1 MIKQKITIIVLL
13 SIFIQLSISSFSQT
27 DYLKNISTVPNHPR
41 ILLLNG
47 EEEGIR
53 NIIKVN
59 KDWRKIHQAIIDE
72 SDRILLLPTLD
83 RVIVGI
89 RLLLTSRE
97 CLRRVFYLSYAYR
110 LTNDRKYFVRAEEE
124 LLKVS
129 SFVDWHPSLFLDV
142 SEMALG
148 VSIGYDWLYND
159 LSPDSRTII
168 KEALLQKA
176 IIPSLD
182 AKYNSF
188 LTMRTNHNQVD
199 NAGISFA
206 ALALYED
213 NPELSKKIINRA
225 LTSIQIPMKK
235 YSPDGA
241 FPEGYG
247 YWGYGTSFNILFLS
261 TLQKVFQTDFALTN
275 IPGFLNTATY
285 YEHMLGP
292 TGECFNYSDCFFS
305 KGMNPAMFWFAD
317 YTHNPSLLYNEKRL
331 LNQINVEDR
340 ILPAIMIWG
349 KGIDFDKIPK
359 PNKNLWVGQGE
370 CPVALMRT
378 SWTDANAIFVGI
390 KGGSPSTSHA
400 HLDAGSFVIDAIG
413 ERWAM
418 DLGPQE
424 YNDVEIKGVDL
435 WNSKQQGQRWHVF
448 RLNNY
453 AHNVLTVND
462 SLHRVTGM
470 SIINSFSNS
479 ADSLSA
485 TTDITSMFSPVLKS
499 AIRTIAIIDKKKVV
513 VKDNLVNTNNTNH
526 IRWTMLTMA
535 KVTIKSDSVIELTQ
549 HHKHIFLKLN
559 NKGNAKPFVKSAKP
573 ATTYENQ
580 NKGVSILG
588 FDFDLTPNERKEF
601 EVNFDFGREER
612 Y

>member
-1 MIKQKITIIVLL
+1 MIKQKITLIILF
-13 SIFIQLSISSFSQT
+13 SIFIQLSISSFGQT
-27 DYLKNISTVPNHPR
+27 DYLKNMTAVPNHPR
-41 ILLLNG
+41 ILLLKG
-47 EEEGIR
+47 EEEDIR
-53 NIIKVN
+53 TIINRN
-59 KDWRKIHQAIIDE
+59 KDWRKIHQAILDE

-110 LTNDRKYFVRAEEE
+110 LTNDKKYLRRAEEE
-124 LLKVS
+124 MLKVS

-159 LSPDSRTII
+159 LSPNSRNII

-188 LTMRTNHNQVD
+188 LSMTTNHNQVD
-199 NAGISFA
+199 NAGITFA
-206 ALALYED
+206 ALALFED
-213 NPELSKKIINRA
+213 NPELAKKIINRA
-225 LTSIQIPMKK
+225 VFSIQIPMKK
-235 YSPDGA
+235 YCPDGA

-247 YWGYGTSFNILFLS
+247 YWAYGTSFNVLFLS
-261 TLQKVFQTDFALTN
+261 ALHKVFQTDFSLAN
-275 IPGFLNTATY
+275 IPGFLNTASY

-292 TGECFNYSDCFFS
+292 TGNCFNYSDCFFS

-331 LNQINVEDR
+331 LNEINVEDR

-349 KGIDFDKIPK
+349 KGVDFDKIPC

-370 CPVALMRT
+370 CPVAMLRT
-378 SWTDANAIFVGI
+378 SWTDSKAIFVGI

-400 HLDAGSFVIDAIG
+400 HMDAGSFVIDAIG

-435 WNSKQQGQRWHVF
+435 WNSKQQGQRWQVF

-453 AHNVLTVND
+453 VHNTLTIND
-462 SLHRVTGM
+462 SLHRVKGM
-470 SIINSFSNS
+470 SIINSYSDAS
-479 ADSLSA
+479 DSMSA

-499 AIRTIAIIDKKKVV
+499 AVRTIAIIDKKRVS
-513 VKDNLVNTNNTNH
+513 VKDELINTQNTNH

-535 KVTIKSDSVIELTQ
+535 KVAIKSDGVIELTQ
-549 HHKHIFLKLN
+549 HHKKINLRLN
-559 NKGNAKPFVKSAKP
+559 YNGKAKPFIKP
-573 ATTYENQ
+573 AQPATDYENQ
-580 NKGVSILG
+580 NKGVQIIG
-588 FDFDLTPNERKEF
+588 FDFDLAPNEGKGF
-601 EVNFDFGREER
+601 EVDFDFGKEGM
-612 Y
+612 